1 MTRRVKVELFGDR
14 FFKDLNSSA
23 GIDLENIVYYKDE
36 THYFVM
42 TAKKHSL
49 LYKGV
54 LLQVSDYYTP
64 TYREL
69 LLLSVRPSVCLS
81 VSPSV
86 RRIRGE

>member
-1 MTRRVKVELFGDR
+1 VFDR

-54 LLQVSDYYTP
+54 LLQVTTSTSNYY
-64 TYREL
+64 YN
-69 LLLSVRPSVCLS
+69 
-81 VSPSV
+81 
-86 RRIRGE
+86 

>member
-1 MTRRVKVELFGDR
+1 MDSLHASSGIAEYWGPYDLVCR

-42 TAKKHSL
+42 SAKKHSL

-54 LLQVSDYYTP
+54 LVQVTFTMTSDSFHKVTEYT
-64 TYREL
+64 
-69 LLLSVRPSVCLS
+69 
-81 VSPSV
+81 
-86 RRIRGE
+86 